1 MNTPTQIPP
10 TESREL
16 CTYANES
23 VRTLEEL
30 PTGRGARRHRHLH
43 IQRPAPLPRVA
54 QARLQRGT
62 VRGLL
67 PAIRRHRTPNEDRPR
82 PAEARR
88 PDRPRCLREVAF
100 YPPNRKSVGWGKR
113 R

>member
-54 QARLQRGT
+54 HARLQRGP

-67 PAIRRHRTPNEDRPR
+67 PALRSHRTPNEARPR
-82 PAEARR
+82 LAGARR
-88 PDRPRCLREVAF
+88 GDPPTCLREDAF
-100 YPPNRKSVGWGKR
+100 HTQPSTAT
-113 R
+113 

>member
-30 PTGRGARRHRHLH
+30 PTGRGARSHRHLH

-54 QARLQRGT
+54 QAQLQRGP
-62 VRGLL
+62 VPGLL
-67 PAIRRHRTPNEDRPR
+67 PDDRSHRPTNEHPPR
-82 PAEARR
+82 PAGARR
-88 PDRPRCLREVAF
+88 PEA
-100 YPPNRKSVGWGKR
+100 RKSDVLGRSGED
-113 R
+113 